1 MLKNKLTKEKGS
13 FEEEFPSLKGKAY
26 WKRSCFPEKQWLW
39 VEDVEEHCLDKERVK
54 QAIFK
59 VIPSSHYRDGVEL
72 PTWQFRDKIFKELGL

>member
-13 FEEEFPSLKGKAY
+13 FEEQFPSLGIKHPDKKKSF
-26 WKRSCFPEKQWLW
+26 WTEKYYQ
-39 VEDVEEHCLDKERVK
+39 EDIQKYCLDKERVK